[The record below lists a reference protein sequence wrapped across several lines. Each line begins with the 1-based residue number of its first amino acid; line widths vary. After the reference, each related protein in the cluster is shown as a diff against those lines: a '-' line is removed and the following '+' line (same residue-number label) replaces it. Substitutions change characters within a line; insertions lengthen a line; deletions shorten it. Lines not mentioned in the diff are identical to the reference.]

1 MNLLTETLEK
11 MNHHGLTEDDVLYV
25 NVPLEYFSDETG
37 KFVTEN
43 HYITFEQFKSIAN
56 VTYDSG
62 YGSAEVNVNT
72 IIVFKNG
79 VMHRHEYDGAEWWEY
94 IELPQNVPFDMT
106 TDKVKLWYEL

>member
-1 MNLLTETLEK
+1 MNLLTETLET
-11 MNHHGLTEDDVLYV
+11 MNHYGLSEDDVIYV
-25 NVPLEYFSDETG
+25 NVPLEYFSDKDG

-43 HYITFEQFKSIAN
+43 HYITFDQFKSIAN

-72 IIVFKNG
+72 IILFKNG
-79 VMHRHEYDGAEWWEY
+79 VMYRHEYDGSEWWEY
-94 IELPQNVPFDMT
+94 IEFPQNVPFDMT